1 MNRVG
6 TDDYIRP
13 IYPED
18 DVGIVGD
25 YLGFRYYPQFT
36 QVRLALNL
44 PYPIPPEHR
53 ARFDSAL
60 LSQLTPEEVATS
72 RAESA
77 STSKKEWKG
86 TSVTIG
92 LWMFAT
98 DAREPLKD
106 VMMRLVRSLFVV

>member
-1 MNRVG
+1 MG

-25 YLGFRYYPQFT
+25 YLAFRYYPKFT
-36 QVRLALNL
+36 QVRLALSL
-44 PYPIPPEHR
+44 PYPIPPEQR

-60 LSQLTPEEVATS
+60 LSNLTPEEVAAS

-106 VMMRLVRSLFVV
+106 VMMR

>member
-1 MNRVG
+1 MG

-25 YLGFRYYPQFT
+25 YLAFRYYPTFT
-36 QVRLALNL
+36 KVRLAMGL
-44 PYPIPPEHR
+44 PYPVPPEHR
-53 ARFDSAL
+53 ARLDAVL

-72 RAESA
+72 REESA
-77 STSKKEWKG
+77 STTKKEWKG

-106 VMMRLVRSLFVV
+106 VMMR